1 MSIELAKQAAKRLEA
16 QLRDAA
22 EEIYE
27 DKRGVVVRVSPAVIV
42 KALTHLHEDKQAPF
56 DMLADVTAV
65 DWSRWQKETG
75 LTPPKGRFSVYYN
88 LYSISKCTRLF
99 LELNIGEK
107 QSVPSATSVYAGAD
121 WAEREVFDMFGI
133 RFSGHPDLRRIL
145 LGDEFVGYPLR
156 KEFPTQGVKPQD
168 FPQE

>member
-1 MSIELAKQAAKRLEA
+1 MTMELAREAAKRLET

-27 DKRGVVVRVSPAVIV
+27 DKRGVVVRLSPNAIV
-42 KALTHLHEDKQAPF
+42 KALTYLHEDKLTPF
-56 DMLADVTAV
+56 EMLADVTAV
-65 DWSRWQKETG
+65 DWSTWQKETG

-88 LYSISKCTRLF
+88 LYSISKRTRLF

-107 QSVPSATSVYAGAD
+107 QTVPTATSVYASAD
-121 WAEREVFDMFGI
+121 WAEREVYDMLGI

-145 LGDEFVGYPLR
+145 LGDDFVGYPLR
-156 KEFPTQGVKPQD
+156 KEFPTEGPKPQD